1 MLNPVQT
8 IRRARQERLLQ
19 VAGSLTFTTLLA
31 SVPFLAVSFAL
42 FARLP
47 LFSQLGAV
55 LETHVLASLLPPAL
69 AQTVIR
75 YLHRFSVN
83 ANQLPWIGSVCL
95 LVTAITMLLTVE
107 SALNQ
112 IWQVKHA
119 RPLVRRVGLYL
130 VALTIGPIVLAT
142 GLWASTYLLGLS
154 IGLLG
159 PVPSGAAFLLNLGP
173 AALNSMGLTSL
184 YRFLPNARVRW
195 VHALL
200 GGVFASVLLEF
211 GKYSFATYVLK
222 LPTYRAVYGAFA
234 VVPAFVLWV
243 YFSWL
248 VTLTAGLIVANL
260 GTGNRSRRGSR
271 R

>member
-19 VAGSLTFTTLLA
+19 IAGSLTFTSLLA
-31 SVPFLAVSFAL
+31 IVPFLAVSFAL

-47 LFSQLGAV
+47 LFNQLGAV
-55 LETHVLASLLPPAL
+55 LEAHVLTSLLPPEL

-75 YLHRFSVN
+75 YLHRFSAK
-83 ANQLPWIGSVCL
+83 ANQLPWIGSLCL
-95 LVTAITMLLTVE
+95 LMTAVAMLLTVE
-107 SALNQ
+107 NAFNQ
-112 IWQVKHA
+112 IWQVKRP
-119 RPLVRRVGLYL
+119 RPLARRVGLYL

-159 PVPSGAAFLLNLGP
+159 PVPGGAAFLLNLGP
-173 AALNSMGLTSL
+173 VALNSMGLTCL
-184 YRFLPNARVRW
+184 YRCLPNAKVRW
-195 VHALL
+195 RHALL
-200 GGVFASVLLEF
+200 GGMFASVLLEW
-211 GKYSFATYVLK
+211 GKVGFATYVLK

-234 VVPAFVLWV
+234 VVPVFLLWM

-248 VTLTAGLIVANL
+248 AVLSAGLVAANM
-260 GTGNRSRRGSR
+260 GAGAKSRGSAR